1 MDGVEI
7 WKNIP
12 GHEDYE
18 VSNTGKCRNT
28 KYNREL
34 KNDRIKF
41 AGDPKGYMI
50 DRFIAE
56 LFLDQTPTQVLL
68 HKDGN
73 KRNNRADNLYWVVPQ
88 SETKKAKKEAAK
100 KARLA
105 HKVSEDEVWKDVPN
119 YPNYEISN
127 MGRCR
132 NKETAYYLTSPEL
145 RFEGTYSQKFM
156 LDHLVAELFL
166 PSPPTEDFHN
176 SRRFLEHLNG
186 DKNDCRASNLRWF
199 LSKKEKNTLKKKAD
213 LTAELNDPKYVDEEW
228 KTLECCPT
236 YEVSNWARFRNKE
249 TNTIRYGSKGKDS
262 GYVRINIDK
271 KTYFVHRLVASAFI
285 VNDDPIRK
293 WTVNHINSVRDDN
306 RSVNLEWASSAE
318 QSAHKVKTM
327 RDNGKKFSSRPERK
341 HSIERLDRV
350 TKDILGEYE
359 TTMDACAWI
368 LLEDGDG
375 DGDIVEEDLKKLCRS
390 FKKKLNARMKR
401 NMEYE
406 DYGYVWRK
414 KEETLEGELWK
425 PILPQYLDGCKDY
438 LVSTHGRVKH
448 KLGYLIVGTTLNGY
462 KLFTINKK
470 TYRFHRL
477 TAFMFVENPDNK
489 PLVNH
494 IDGNKWNNHYTN
506 LEWVTNQENLQHAHD
521 TGLTRTKRAIIQT
534 DKEGQFIREFDSIK
548 EAETTLNIT
557 HVSDVCRGKA
567 THSRGY
573 YFKYKE

>member
-1 MDGVEI
+1 MSIVEI
-7 WKNIP
+7 WKKIP
-12 GHEDYE
+12 EHEDYE
-18 VSNTGKCRNT
+18 VSNTGKCRNI

-73 KRNNRADNLYWVVPQ
+73 KRNNRMKAEKDN
-88 SETKKAKKEAAK
+88 EK
-100 KARLA
+100 KARME
-105 HKVSEDEVWKDVPN
+105 HKVSEDEVWKDVPK

-166 PSPPTEDFHN
+166 PPPPTEDFKN

-199 LSKKEKNTLKKKAD
+199 LSKKEKKMLKKKA
-213 LTAELNDPKYVDEEW
+213 ELNNPKYIGEEW
-228 KTLECCPT
+228 KTVECCPT
-236 YEVSNWARFRNKE
+236 YEVSNWARFRNKK
-249 TNTIRYGSKGKDS
+249 TNTIRYGSKRSDS
-262 GYVRINIDK
+262 GYVRIGIDK
-271 KTYFVHRLVASAFI
+271 KQYLVHRLVASAFI
-285 VNDDPIRK
+285 VNDDPLRK

-306 RSVNLEWASSAE
+306 RVGNLEWASSAE
-318 QSAHKVKTM
+318 QSMHMVKNM
-327 RDNGKKFSSRPERK
+327 RNNGKKFSSRPERK
-341 HSIERLDRV
+341 QSIERLDRV
-350 TKDILGEYE
+350 TKDVLGEYE

-375 DGDIVEEDLKKLCRS
+375 ELIASDLKKLCRS
-390 FKKKLNARMKR
+390 FKKKLNTRIRR
-401 NMEYE
+401 NMDYE
-406 DYGYVWRK
+406 DYGYIWRK

-425 PILPQYLDGCKDY
+425 PILPQYMDGCNDY
-438 LVSTHGRVKH
+438 LVSTHGRIKH
-448 KLGYLIVGTTLNGY
+448 RLGYLVGGSTLNGY
-462 KLFTINKK
+462 KVFKIGKK
-470 TYRFHRL
+470 TYRFHRM
-477 TAFMFVENPDNK
+477 TAFVFVENPDDK
-489 PLVNH
+489 PFVNH
-494 IDGNKWNNHYTN
+494 IDGNKLNNHYLN
-506 LEWVTNQENLQHAHD
+506 LEWVSNQENCQHAYD
-521 TGLTRTKRAIIQT
+521 TGLTRRKRVVIQL
-534 DKEGQFIREFDSIK
+534 DKKGQFIREFSSIK
-548 EAETTLNIT
+548 EAQNTLGIANI
-557 HVSDVCRGKA
+557 SNVCRGRKLH
-567 THSRGY
+567 TKGY